1 MCAVPQS
8 KAKRPLSP
16 ADDAQLLGLWW
27 WAVKSLTPH
36 HLRPPPHREPIVS
49 DFLKASYP
57 RLATFSPRHLSA
69 ALHGLALFH
78 RPPHVAYLDRAREGK
93 G

>member
-1 MCAVPQS
+1 M
-8 KAKRPLSP
+8 
-16 ADDAQLLGLWW
+16 
-27 WAVKSLTPH
+27 
-36 HLRPPPHREPIVS
+36 S